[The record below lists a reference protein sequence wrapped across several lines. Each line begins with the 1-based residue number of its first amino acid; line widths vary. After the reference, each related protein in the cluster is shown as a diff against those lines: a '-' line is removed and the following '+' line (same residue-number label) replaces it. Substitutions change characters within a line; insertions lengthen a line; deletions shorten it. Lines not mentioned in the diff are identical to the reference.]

1 VTFRFTDVEGS
12 TRLLDELGP
21 DRYAAE
27 LAGHRQIV
35 RDALAGA
42 GGGGG
47 RHARGC
53 LLLCLLAR
61 GRRGRG
67 GRGATDAG
75 NGRRS
80 ERIWQLGDD
89 EHPPPRSARRSN
101 LPIPTSPF
109 VGRGRELREL
119 VELVREARLVTL
131 TGTGGSG
138 KTRLAVEV
146 ARSLHDEL
154 RDGVLFV
161 PLARIDTPELVL
173 PAIVEAA
180 GVRMVDDLPRLA
192 TLVVLD
198 NFEQLLEPASEIGAL
213 LAESPDLTILA
224 TSVAPLRIAAE
235 REYPL
240 EPLERDDALEL
251 LRVRAAA
258 AGTRLEPDSVA
269 DAICA
274 RLDDLP
280 LALELGA
287 ARLHSLDPA
296 TLLER
301 LDRRLALLTRGARDA
316 PERQR
321 TLRTAISW
329 SVDLLDEDGRAL
341 FARLGVFS
349 GSFSLEAVQAVCGAS
364 LDDVD
369 ALAAARRE
377 LGTAALDRQSD
388 DLAEAVDAVLAAL
401 QIE

>member
-1 VTFRFTDVEGS
+1 
-12 TRLLDELGP
+12 
-21 DRYAAE
+21 
-27 LAGHRQIV
+27 
-35 RDALAGA
+35 
-42 GGGGG
+42 
-47 RHARGC
+47 
-53 LLLCLLAR
+53 
-61 GRRGRG
+61 
-67 GRGATDAG
+67 
-75 NGRRS
+75 
-80 ERIWQLGDD
+80 
-89 EHPPPRSARRSN
+89 
-101 LPIPTSPF
+101 
-109 VGRGRELREL
+109 

-269 DAICA
+269 DSICA